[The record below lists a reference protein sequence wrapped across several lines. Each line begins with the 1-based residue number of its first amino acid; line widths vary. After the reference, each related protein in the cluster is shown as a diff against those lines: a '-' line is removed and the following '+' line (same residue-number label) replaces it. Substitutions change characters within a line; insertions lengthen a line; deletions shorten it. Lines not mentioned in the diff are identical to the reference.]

1 MKDKVRVTIYRK
13 NDEFVVE
20 YWVGNSMLPVV
31 SRDLL
36 KENIVLNQ
44 NGNIEITFKNE
55 ESIDK
60 FVEIF
65 NKIKR
70 LIEIISC
77 DLNNEESKVDY
88 VEAMKWI
95 KLSELIDNDSF
106 SKYFSKYE
114 IFEPVIELYLE
125 IIYSKT
131 ISNRRVF
138 LNIVQYIMM
147 KQLKKEV
154 EF

>member
-36 KENIVLNQ
+36 KENIFLNQ

-106 SKYFSKYE
+106 SKYE

-138 LNIVQYIMM
+138 FNIVQYIMM

>member
-70 LIEIISC
+70 LIEIST
-77 DLNNEESKVDY
+77 LRY
-88 VEAMKWI
+88 
-95 KLSELIDNDSF
+95 
-106 SKYFSKYE
+106 
-114 IFEPVIELYLE
+114 
-125 IIYSKT
+125 IY
-131 ISNRRVF
+131 IQVN
-138 LNIVQYIMM
+138 
-147 KQLKKEV
+147 
-154 EF
+154 